1 MIISADDQSTITE
14 IVWVFRDL
22 SVSSTLK
29 DCTQQRRLG
38 PRQRASSALREGGR
52 EGGRERGGEREGE
65 TEGERG
71 RGRGREREREKKKK
85 VVSH

>member
-52 EGGRERGGEREGE
+52 EGER
-65 TEGERG
+65 EGERG
-71 RGRGREREREKKKK
+71 RERRREREGEGEGGREREKKKK